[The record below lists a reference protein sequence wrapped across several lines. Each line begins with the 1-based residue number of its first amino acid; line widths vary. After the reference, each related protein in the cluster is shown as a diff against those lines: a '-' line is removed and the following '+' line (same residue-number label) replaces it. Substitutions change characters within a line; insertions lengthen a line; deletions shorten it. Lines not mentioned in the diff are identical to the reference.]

1 MVNSS
6 KIRVR
11 VAPSPTGYLHVG
23 TAQSALYNWLFT
35 RKNGGKFLLR
45 IEDTDKERSTK
56 EFEQSIYNA
65 LDWLGLSPDK
75 KPVIQSVNLPRHK
88 KMLEKLLAE
97 GKAFYCYHTKEELE
111 DERKKQEENKQALR
125 HVCSDKRQTTNDKRQ
140 EKTKGIIRLAVD
152 ENSDRVISFDDQIRG
167 RVEFKQSLL
176 GDFAIAR
183 AVNDPLYHFAVVID
197 DIDMEISHVI
207 RGEDHISNTPKQ
219 ILIYE
224 ALGLSVP
231 NFAHLPLILAPDRS
245 KLSKRHGD
253 TAVLSYKKD
262 YLPEAMVNFLGSLSY
277 TFSKEIISKE
287 EMIEEFEL
295 SKVHKSSAVFDIK
308 KLNWINS
315 QYIKQLDTE
324 IFKLLTNLDIP
335 NKAVPIITERLEKLS
350 DFVDFDYFWKEPS
363 FATSFVKTL
372 EVKKA
377 TEGTAKY
384 DKNLL
389 KWKRA
394 TLEESLLALRKVHDV
409 LEKIEFTKESLQKAL
424 DKLGEELG
432 DRGLAYWPLRVA
444 LTGKEKSPDPIDIA
458 LVLGKQKTL
467 ERVERAIGMAD

>member
-1 MVNSS
+1 MVNDS

-23 TAQSALYNWLFT
+23 TAQSALYNWLFA

-56 EFEQSIYNA
+56 EFEQSIYDA
-65 LDWLGLSPDK
+65 LEWLDLKPDEP
-75 KPVIQSVNLPRHK
+75 PVIQSANLSRHK
-88 KMLEKLLAE
+88 EMLEKLLAE
-97 GKAFYCYHTKEELE
+97 GRAFYCHHTKEELE
-111 DERKKQEENKQALR
+111 DERKKQEENKQAPR
-125 HVCSDKRQTTNDKRQ
+125 HVCSDKRLTTNDQRQ

-152 ENSDRVISFDDQIRG
+152 ENSDRVISFDDQVRG
-167 RVEFKQSLL
+167 KIEFKQSLL

-183 AVNDPLYHFAVVID
+183 TVDDPLYHFAVVVD

-224 ALGLSVP
+224 ALRQIRQAHCGEEFETQAQGKLLEIP
-231 NFAHLPLILAPDRS
+231 QFGHLPLILAPDRS

-262 YLPEAMVNFLGSLSY
+262 YLPEAMVNFLGGLSY

-287 EMIEEFEL
+287 EMVEEFEL
-295 SKVHKSSAVFDIK
+295 NKVHKAGAIFDVK

-315 QYIKQLDTE
+315 SYVKSLNVDK
-324 IFKLLTNLDIP
+324 FKSLVGLKELSD
-335 NKAVPIITERLEKLS
+335 KVVPIITERLEKLS
-350 DFVDFDYFWKEPS
+350 DVHNFDYFWEEPQ
-363 FATSFVKTL
+363 
-372 EVKKA
+372 
-377 TEGTAKY
+377 Y

-389 KWKRA
+389 KWKKA
-394 TLEESLLALRKVHDV
+394 TLEESISALKKVHDI
-409 LEKIEFTKESLQKAL
+409 LEKIEFTRENLLKVL
-424 DKLGEELG
+424 DELGQNLG

-458 LVLGKQKTL
+458 LVLGKQETL
-467 ERVERAIGMAD
+467 KRIKNAF